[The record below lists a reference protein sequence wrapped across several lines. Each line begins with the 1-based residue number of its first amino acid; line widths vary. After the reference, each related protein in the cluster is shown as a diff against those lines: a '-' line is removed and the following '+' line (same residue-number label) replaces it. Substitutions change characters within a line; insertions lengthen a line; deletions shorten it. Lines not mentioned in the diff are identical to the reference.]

1 MIKCEKT
8 IRVWFGRDNRL
19 GFHLRLL
26 PSLSLGQYHKDVGG
40 FYIAQWRVYR
50 YVHLSWLVWR
60 MAVTVDWMEEE

>member
-26 PSLSLGQYHKDVGG
+26 PSLSLGQYHKDVTMSSSLALILL
-40 FYIAQWRVYR
+40 FFKYRTSLIA
-50 YVHLSWLVWR
+50 S
-60 MAVTVDWMEEE
+60 AVGRNK

>member
-40 FYIAQWRVYR
+40 FYRVSGFSQWEAGRVR
-50 YVHLSWLVWR
+50 HK
-60 MAVTVDWMEEE
+60 A